1 LGIRHVPKIERG
13 PGFSGP
19 LRLPAVAAWS
29 ACSLSRCMP
38 VRWTSPDTVVRG
50 AVSLL
55 GFRRQLLVEAGTR
68 RRVLHL
74 EPPANLPRYRSRDG
88 EAPSGSLAVRHLA
101 GPGMF

>member
-1 LGIRHVPKIERG
+1 MH
-13 PGFSGP
+13 
-19 LRLPAVAAWS
+19 
-29 ACSLSRCMP
+29 
-38 VRWTSPDTVVRG
+38 G

-55 GFRRQLLVEAGTR
+55 GFRRQLLVEAGAR

-74 EPPANLPRYRSRDG
+74 EPPANLPRYRG

>member
-1 LGIRHVPKIERG
+1 VAGALRYALRPCPVDHSGRHL
-13 PGFSGP
+13 F
-19 LRLPAVAAWS
+19 
-29 ACSLSRCMP
+29 
-38 VRWTSPDTVVRG
+38 RG

-55 GFRRQLLVEAGTR
+55 GFRRQLLVEAGAR

-74 EPPANLPRYRSRDG
+74 EPPANLPRYLLARG